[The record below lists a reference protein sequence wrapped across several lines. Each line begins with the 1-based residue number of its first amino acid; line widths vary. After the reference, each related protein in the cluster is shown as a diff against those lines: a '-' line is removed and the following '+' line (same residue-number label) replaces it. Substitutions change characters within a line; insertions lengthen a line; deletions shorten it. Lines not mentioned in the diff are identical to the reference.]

1 MSINQYS
8 YYGTGEEISLL
19 LLSIFGVLLLYI
31 GIIFICGCSIADTF
45 NKINKIKYN
54 VKLKIKFITIIT
66 IWIIIITSLYIII
79 NKNISNVRKCSD
91 ENIIFDIQNEFADDD
106 ITVLPSKKDSIL
118 TSITDYEH
126 GSIITLR
133 NGNWKYSVDYKN
145 DTIRIVPDNVEGE
158 RIISR

>member
-1 MSINQYS
+1 MIINQYS

-45 NKINKIKYN
+45 NKIKYN
-54 VKLKIKFITIIT
+54 VKIKIKFITI

-79 NKNISNVRKCSD
+79 NKNTSNVRKCSD

-118 TSITDYEH
+118 TSITNYEH